1 MKTRVV
7 KGFGRWVVKGFG
19 RLELALV
26 CAVAPNMSECRGT
39 VGAFAPAALALGL
52 VDSRGFP

>member
-7 KGFGRWVVKGFG
+7 KGLGRSDLV
-19 RLELALV
+19 LV

-39 VGAFAPAALALGL
+39 VGALAPAARAVVLVAL